1 MTNRQ
6 HVDAQVRKYWH
17 QLRVG
22 ARGPRIV
29 VALGWNRI
37 GVEVEGEGETLPE
50 AILALNSELV
60 RISQTK
66 RRASPAVL
74 ANIKRKQQQA
84 REATLCKRGHPLTTL
99 RPGDKQ
105 RRCRVCINA
114 AAKRYRIRKKIAQD
128 KARRGLTTGV
138 KNITFPKVSAP
149 SRILD
154 RGLVD
159 AEQVPPGPC

>member
-1 MTNRQ
+1 MSNRQ

-29 VALGWNRI
+29 VALGWLRI
-37 GVEVEGEGETLPE
+37 GVEVEGEGDTLPE
-50 AILALNSELV
+50 AILALNRELV
-60 RISQTK
+60 RISLTK
-66 RRASPAVL
+66 RRAPPAVL
-74 ANIKRKQQQA
+74 ANIRKKQEQA
-84 REATLCKRGHPLTTL
+84 RAATLCKRGHPLTVM
-99 RPGDKQ
+99 RKGDKQ

-128 KARRGLTTGV
+128 KARRGLTSGV
-138 KNITFPKVSAP
+138 QNISFPKVSAP
-149 SRILD
+149 SRILG